1 MRVTAAAPH
10 LRNDAPRAALSGR
23 VARSACTHPPDVV
36 GLEAVSALSLAE
48 AAAEYAR
55 RGFRVIPLHSV
66 GPVGACSCPRGAAHA
81 RHAGKHPRI
90 KDWEREAS
98 SDVAKV
104 RAWWERWPSA
114 NIGLAMGGPAAL
126 FAVDVDGPEGRAT
139 LAALEREHGPLPA
152 TFRTASGR
160 DDGGHLL
167 FAIPPELADLG
178 AELANSVAKLPG
190 IDVRAQG
197 GQIVAPPS
205 LHHTGRLY
213 AVALVAPIASA
224 PRWLLE
230 RLTTPKAPPA
240 RPQLTP
246 ATQEAAP
253 RSTDARTRAAAYL
266 RTMDPAISG
275 QRGHD
280 ALWRAAVAMVCGFEL
295 APDVALDLLRTEYN
309 PRCLPPWSEAELRH
323 KVEDAGHAGVPRG
336 YLLHEAGHADRLRTS
351 AALAIDPARDEGY
364 EELERD
370 AIVNEPQSIAAVLNE
385 LRGLPRE
392 KRSGAARAPGILRL
406 AATLSEDS
414 PDWTDLYEGLK
425 VLGVGVLPWKR
436 AVRAFRGRGH
446 SASSSD
452 AHPGETDERP
462 VIVVTTAEHEVNDG
476 AVQAL
481 ASVPGVY
488 QRGWMLVDIVRETAS
503 VPGLARAEGT
513 RRIRTIPLPR
523 LRELLTVA
531 ARWVVQRTD
540 PQTGEITMR
549 TAHPPD
555 WSVRAVEARG
565 QWEGIPRLTAI
576 AECPVLRPDGSM
588 LLVPGYD
595 ARTGILYAP
604 VLDFPAIP
612 HAPTRDQAREAADLL
627 LDVVE
632 DFPFESDVHRA
643 AWLASVLTPLA
654 RFAFEGPAPM
664 FVYSGNVRGAGKTLL
679 AKVVGEIVTGRPM
692 ATMTQVDSE
701 EEERKR
707 ITCIALEG
715 DPLVLI
721 DNISRPLGSGTLDK
735 ALTDVFWGERLLGS
749 NNRPQLPMLA
759 TWYGTGNNV
768 AFRGDT
774 ARRCCV
780 IRLDS
785 PLEKPETRDD
795 MRQPHLLGHVREHR
809 AKLVAAALTVLR
821 AWTATGMD
829 LHTLEPR
836 MRSWGSFNEWS
847 RVVCGAIVWLGYPD
861 PGEARGSAD
870 DEDDPE
876 ATALEQLV
884 DGWTKVCADISP
896 DRNACTVAQ
905 VLDALQQDDADRA
918 AVRMQHTPK
927 PAKWPVLRAGLA
939 ELVSGVPAG
948 KLPNVKQIGYLL
960 RRYRN
965 RNVGGRKLVQ
975 TNIVRGERLWTVV
988 PVNRP

>member
-10 LRNDAPRAALSGR
+10 LDNDVPRAALSGT
-23 VARSACTHPPDVV
+23 VARLAFTHLPDVA
-36 GLEAVSALSLAE
+36 GLEAVSDLPLAE
-48 AAAEYAR
+48 AAVEYAR

-66 GPVGACSCPRGAAHA
+66 GPAGACSCPRGAAHA

-98 SDVAKV
+98 SDVAKI
-104 RAWWERWPSA
+104 RAWWERWPTA
-114 NIGLAMGGPAAL
+114 NVGLAMGGPAAL
-126 FAVDVDGPEGRAT
+126 FAVDVDGSDGRST
-139 LAALEREHGPLPA
+139 LEALEREHGPLPA
-152 TFRTASGR
+152 TLRTASGR
-160 DDGGHLL
+160 EDGGGHLL

-197 GQIVAPPS
+197 GQVVAPPS
-205 LHHTGRLY
+205 LHYTGRRY
-213 AVALVAPIASA
+213 AVTCVAPIASA

-230 RLTTPKAPPA
+230 RLTTPKAVPA
-240 RPQLTP
+240 KPHVTP
-246 ATQEAAP
+246 TMQEAAP
-253 RSTDARTRAAAYL
+253 HCTDARMRASAYL

-275 QRGHD
+275 QGGHH
-280 ALWRAAVAMVCGFEL
+280 ALWRAAVAMVCGFDL
-295 APDVALDLLRTEYN
+295 ASDVALGLLRAEYN

-323 KVEDAGHAGVPRG
+323 KVEDAVHAEVPRG
-336 YLLHEAGHADRLRTS
+336 YLLHEARHADRVQRPI
-351 AALAIDPARDEGY
+351 ALAVDTSGTEGD

-370 AIVNEPQSIAAVLNE
+370 AIVNEPQSIAAILNE
-385 LRGLPRE
+385 VRTLPRE
-392 KRSGAARAPGILRL
+392 KRSGAARAPHIVRL
-406 AATLSEDS
+406 AAALSEDS
-414 PDWTDLYEGLK
+414 PDWSDLYEGLK
-425 VLGVGVLPWKR
+425 VLGVGVTAWKR
-436 AVRAFRGRGH
+436 AARALRAHGH
-446 SASSSD
+446 SASSTK
-452 AHPGETDERP
+452 ANPDEADDRP

-481 ASVPGVY
+481 ASVAGVY

-503 VPGLARAEGT
+503 APWLARAEGT
-513 RRIRTIPLPR
+513 LRIRPIPLPR

-531 ARWVVQRTD
+531 ARWVEQRTD
-540 PQTGEITMR
+540 PQTGEITTR
-549 TAHPPD
+549 PAHPPD
-555 WSVRAVEARG
+555 WSVRAIDARG
-565 QWEGIPRLTAI
+565 RWEGVPRLTAI

-612 HAPTRDQAREAADLL
+612 HAPTMDQARAAAGLL
-627 LDVVE
+627 LDIVA

-664 FVYSGNVRGAGKTLL
+664 FVYSGNVRGVGKTLL

-692 ATMTQVDSE
+692 ATMTQVESE

-735 ALTDVFWGERLLGS
+735 ALTDVVWGERLLGS

-774 ARRCCV
+774 ARRCCLV
-780 IRLDS
+780 RLDS
-785 PLEKPETRDD
+785 PLERPETRDD
-795 MRQPHLLGHVREHR
+795 VRQANLLGYVREHR
-809 AKLVAAALTVLR
+809 AELVAAALTVLR
-821 AWTATGMD
+821 AWTATGCQAA
-829 LHTLEPR
+829 TLRLRP
-836 MRSWGSFNEWS
+836 WGSFEEWS
-847 RVVCGAIVWLGYPD
+847 RVVRGAIVWLGLPD
-861 PGEARGSAD
+861 PGDARGSAD

-896 DRNACTVAQ
+896 ERNACTVAQ

-927 PAKWPVLRAGLA
+927 PAKWPMLRAGLA

-948 KLPNVKQIGYLL
+948 KLPNVKQVGYLL

-988 PVNRP
+988 PMKRP